1 MKTFDITTDKKKNR
15 AFIRLSMLI
24 AGIIIAIS
32 SLALIDTQRS
42 ENEDSTDRVMG
53 TFKVIATD
61 FSIQAASRVVVSS
74 LWPF

>member
-1 MKTFDITTDKKKNR
+1 MKTFDTTINKKKNS

-24 AGIIIAIS
+24 VGIIIAIS
-32 SLALIDTQRS
+32 SLALTNTQRL
-42 ENEDSTDRVMG
+42 ENEGSTSRLMG

-61 FSIQAASRVVVSS
+61 FSIQAAGRVVVSA